1 MVRFSHACAGLS
13 LGDAFRPHAG
23 LRGKAMEN
31 SINNEDRIESVPRDY
46 KRDNLNREPS
56 SLPSPASEG

>member
-1 MVRFSHACAGLS
+1 MGRFSHACAGLS

-23 LRGKAMEN
+23 LRGKAIET
-31 SINNEDRIESVPRDY
+31 SINEDLVESVRRDY

-56 SLPSPASEG
+56 SLPSPASED